1 MEDLPMGRYVLK
13 KLRSDKGASLTF
25 ALLAFLV
32 CAVISAVLLASASA
46 AAGRVSGLA
55 ASDQR
60 YYAVTSAAQ
69 LFCDTL
75 NEQEFTIER
84 VKTTAVYKKHLHT
97 LDDDGNEIGTPSEED
112 WTGNIPSSML
122 VPYTY
127 SITFKSFNSDEP
139 NSYVSGNSVAM
150 DASFL
155 TEAAYRYVFGNY
167 IDQANGKKVDT
178 LADRDFNNTITVVRT
193 KTWDT
198 MNLSVGSTGEL
209 NELLVDINAEMKADG
224 TIILK
229 FTNHNAAVG
238 EKFTVQVTLA
248 ASASDDSITN
258 EKTLEQYAP
267 GAEGTNTYYVNT
279 ATITTVTKTTAV
291 KWTVADIKKVPE

>member
-84 VKTTAVYKKHLHT
+84 VKTTAVYKRYLHT
-97 LDDDGNEIGTPSEED
+97 LDDDGNEIPPAGEESWPD
-112 WTGNIPSSML
+112 TVPIPSSMI

-139 NSYVSGNSVAM
+139 NSYVSENSVAM

-167 IDQANGKKVDT
+167 IDEANGKQVDT
-178 LADRDFNNTITVVRT
+178 LAARDFNNAITVVRT
-193 KTWDT
+193 KTWGT
-198 MNLSVGSTGEL
+198 MNLSVGGM